1 MHRRH
6 EYRGFWRP
14 ADDPSNQ
21 LPGTLTVEKG
31 KATLDLIG
39 DFGRQLISSSPREK
53 AYSWDAEPQPRLLGT
68 SVDGKEITIEGAW
81 ETNSSMHFPG
91 MPTTSHHARAVLVGG
106 QFARGDEIHFDEIA
120 ISAISAWEVAM
131 LEARGRIA
139 LDRPASQWIRAAL
152 DADPRIVPAPLT
164 ASIAVRA
171 ARLDGLPGDPADRF
185 IYATAR
191 ERGASL
197 VTRDEALRRHDPAR
211 TIW

>member
-1 MHRRH
+1 MIVLDTHV
-6 EYRGFWRP
+6 WLWWLS
-14 ADDPSNQ
+14 DPDRLS
-21 LPGTLTVEKG
+21 
-31 KATLDLIG
+31 AAA
-39 DFGRQLISSSPREK
+39 RE
-53 AYSWDAEPQPRLLGT
+53 AVDA
-68 SVDGKEITIEGAW
+68 A
-81 ETNSSMHFPG
+81 
-91 MPTTSHHARAVLVGG
+91 
-106 QFARGDEIHFDEIA
+106 DEIA